1 MIGMGMIVGTCHR
14 DAFLANLRAK
24 TTENHDHKL
33 DRNRNFRRM
42 GGLSRQA

>member
-1 MIGMGMIVGTCHR
+1 MGMIVGTCHR

-33 DRNRNFRRM
+33 GSELINF
-42 GGLSRQA
+42 SV